1 MAVDSLMTTYN
12 RLSVAFDH
20 GEGSWLYD
28 TDGNKYLDA
37 LSGIAVCGLG
47 HAHPAVTQA
56 ICEQSAKLLHT
67 SNLYTIPLQQQLA
80 NRLTEISGM
89 DNVFFGN
96 SGAEANEAAIKLA
109 RRYGNVVRKIDNPT
123 IIVMENSFHGRTMA
137 TLSATGSRAAQAGFE
152 PLVSGFVR
160 APYND
165 LEAVRKIAETNTNI
179 VAVLVEPIQGESG
192 IQIPAGDYLNQL
204 RDICDANEWLLM
216 LDEVQSGNGRTGK
229 YFAYQHNGILPDVV
243 TTAKGLG
250 NGVPIGACL
259 ARGKAAQV
267 LIAGTHGSTYGGNPL
282 CCAAALAV
290 VNTIMADNLCDRAA
304 QLGDKIAAGFRE
316 QLKNAEYVNEVRN
329 KGLMIA
335 IELTEAGSELA
346 VLSKV
351 KGILLNITG
360 GGKVVRLL
368 PPLTMT
374 DEEAD
379 LLVTTLSQIIKVYA
393 ADERSPESTPASPNN
408 DRRAQ

>member
-1 MAVDSLMTTYN
+1 MSTQPVMNTYS

-20 GEGSWLYD
+20 GEGCWLYD

-47 HAHPAVTQA
+47 HAHPAVTTAISEQA
-56 ICEQSAKLLHT
+56 SQLIHT

-80 NRLTEISGM
+80 ERLTHISGM
-89 DNVFFGN
+89 DNIFFGN

-109 RRYGNVVRKIDNPT
+109 RRYGHKKGIDKPVT
-123 IIVMENSFHGRTMA
+123 IVMEGSFHGRTMA
-137 TLSATGSRAAQAGFE
+137 TLSATGNRSAQAGFE

-165 LEAVRKIAETNTNI
+165 VEAIKNI
-179 VAVLVEPIQGESG
+179 VAADANVVAILVEPVQGESG
-192 IQIPAGDYLNQL
+192 VVIPADNYLNQL
-204 RDICDANEWLLM
+204 RDICDANDMLLM
-216 LDEVQSGNGRTGK
+216 LDEVQTGNGRTGS
-229 YFAYQHNGILPDVV
+229 YFAYQQNNILPDVV

-259 ARGKAAQV
+259 ARGKAAEI
-267 LIAGTHGSTYGGNPL
+267 LSPGTHGSTYGGNPL

-290 VNTIMADNLCDRAA
+290 VDTITNENLDQRAAFLGDKIVAGFEA
-304 QLGDKIAAGFRE
+304 QLGDAS
-316 QLKNAEYVNEVRN
+316 YVKEIRN

-335 IELTEAGSELA
+335 IELTEAGTELA

-351 KGILLNITG
+351 KGILLNVTG
-360 GGKVVRLL
+360 GGKVVRML
-368 PPLTMT
+368 PPLIMSDT
-374 DEEAD
+374 EAE
-379 LLVTTLSQIIKVYA
+379 LLVNTLSRIIKVYM
-393 ADERSPESTPASPNN
+393 ADE
-408 DRRAQ
+408 

>member
-1 MAVDSLMTTYN
+1 MAATPIMNTYN

-47 HAHPAVTQA
+47 HAHPAVTHAITEQA
-56 ICEQSAKLLHT
+56 SKLIHT
-67 SNLYTIPLQQQLA
+67 SNLYSIPLQEHLA
-80 NRLTEISGM
+80 ARLTAISGM

-109 RRYGNVVRKIDNPT
+109 RRYGHQKGIDNPV
-123 IIVMENSFHGRTMA
+123 IVVMEGAFHGRTLA
-137 TLSATGSRAAQAGFE
+137 TLSATGNRAVQVGFE
-152 PLVSGFVR
+152 PLVGGFVR

-165 LEAVRKIAETNTNI
+165 AAAIRTIAANNPNV
-179 VAVLVEPIQGESG
+179 VAILVEPVQGEAG
-192 IQIPAGDYLNQL
+192 IRIPADDYLNQL
-204 RDICDANEWLLM
+204 REICDSNDWLLM
-216 LDEVQSGNGRTGK
+216 LDEVQTGNGRTGE

-259 ARGKAAQV
+259 ARGKAAEV
-267 LIAGTHGSTYGGNPL
+267 LTPGTHGSTYGGNPL
-282 CCAAALAV
+282 ACAAALAV
-290 VNTIMADNLCDRAA
+290 VDTIRDENLCTRARL
-304 QLGDKIAAGFRE
+304 LGDRICDGFRE
-316 QLKNAEYVNEVRN
+316 QLAGSDYVREIRN

-335 IELTEAGSELA
+335 IELNEAGSELA
-346 VLSKV
+346 VLAKV

-360 GGKVVRLL
+360 GGRVVRLL

-374 DEEAD
+374 DGEAD
-379 LLVTTLSQIIKVYA
+379 LLVNTLSKLIQIYA
-393 ADERSPESTPASPNN
+393 AD
-408 DRRAQ
+408 DREA

>member
-1 MAVDSLMTTYN
+1 MAVDSIMTTYN

-56 ICEQSAKLLHT
+56 ICEQAAKVIHT

-80 NRLTEISGM
+80 DKLTQISGM

-109 RRYGNVVRKIDNPT
+109 RRYGNTVRKVENPA

-137 TLSATGSRAAQAGFE
+137 TLSATGNRAVQAGFE

-160 APYND
+160 APFDDIN
-165 LEAVRKIAETNTNI
+165 AIKTIAENNPNI
-179 VAVLVEPIQGESG
+179 VAVMVEPIQGESG
-192 IQIPAGDYLNQL
+192 IQIPADDYLNQL
-204 RDICDANEWLLM
+204 REICDQNEWLLM
-216 LDEVQSGNGRTGK
+216 LDEVQTGNARSGK
-229 YFAYQHNGILPDVV
+229 YFAYQHNGIMPDVV

-250 NGVPIGACL
+250 NGMPIGACL
-259 ARGKAAQV
+259 ARGKAASV
-267 LIAGTHGSTYGGNPL
+267 LGAGTHGSTYGGNPL
-282 CCAAALAV
+282 SCAAALAV
-290 VNTIMADNLCDRAA
+290 VNTIESEQLCERATE
-304 QLGDKIAAGFRE
+304 LGNKIVAGFRE
-316 QLKNAEYVNEVRN
+316 RLEHADYVKEVRN
-329 KGLMIA
+329 KGMLIA
-335 IELTEAGSELA
+335 IELSEAGTELA
-346 VLSKV
+346 VLAKV
-351 KGILLNITG
+351 KGILLNVTG
-360 GGKVVRLL
+360 GGKVIRLL

-374 DEEAD
+374 DDEAE
-379 LLVTTLSQIIKVYA
+379 LLVNTLSAIIKVYA
-393 ADERSPESTPASPNN
+393 ADERSPESEAADPGNE
-408 DRRAQ
+408 RRSS